1 MIFVIN
7 KILGSGL
14 LMKKLIKM
22 DRKIKKVDGVNYS
35 ATNITIVVEWFEIIN
50 LKSKKIFDDI
60 FFIFIQIIYF

>member
-35 ATNITIVVEWFEIIN
+35 ATNITIVVE
-50 LKSKKIFDDI
+50 
-60 FFIFIQIIYF
+60 